1 MVILVN
7 EDQSISM
14 VNGLQQE
21 LKSRQLPPFDF
32 VTLYDNP

>member
-7 EDQSISM
+7 EDQSISV
-14 VNGLQQE
+14 VNTLQQE